1 MGFRIDLGGTIDD
14 AQTTLPW
21 SSALFVATRDAAY
34 AKASKACWITSISSI
49 FFGGFLKLDPQVTIV
64 GSIQNWSND
73 LEYHFRTPP
82 NGPQIFLTNNRRAE
96 FKAWSNEVCNFG
108 MLCWAVSEVGM
119 PSLLCSTWT
128 YFVVCTHCKTFYSWC
143 MSELGDTHPT
153 SSFRSL
159 GGTQSFRTPNSVAV
173 DRPVQEHPKLCAV
186 DENLLLRIPR
196 GSTAYL
202 TWALS
207 SCGYTNDLGV
217 ALGGTLKKT
226 DSHVKNDGNKGY
238 LPPVLCRQALIRSKT
253 KPKR

>member
-1 MGFRIDLGGTIDD
+1 
-14 AQTTLPW
+14 
-21 SSALFVATRDAAY
+21 
-34 AKASKACWITSISSI
+34 
-49 FFGGFLKLDPQVTIV
+49 
-64 GSIQNWSND
+64 
-73 LEYHFRTPP
+73 
-82 NGPQIFLTNNRRAE
+82 
-96 FKAWSNEVCNFG
+96 

-238 LPPVLCRQALIRSKT
+238 LPPVLCRQALIRSKN